1 MPRVPAGVSIPLA
14 SLVVA
19 MLAGG
24 ALAAASIGGPGRRPH
39 DPTDVE
45 IPDRW
50 LVAAANRWP
59 RVQRAARH
67 VDRRVWGGAALVV
80 AFVVVLVAALTVG
93 WIFSTIDSGR
103 GVARWDQS
111 VADWGAERATD
122 SSVTFV
128 RMVTHL
134 GGTPYL
140 IVVMTIVGLV
150 EWRRRRDPTSFLFL
164 LAVGVGVTAINN
176 SLKWLI
182 MRDRPTVVHLMDA
195 AGSSFPSGHSAAAA
209 ACWMAMAVVVG
220 RWVPRR
226 ARPWVAASAVA
237 IAGAVAASRALLGV
251 HWLTDVIAGL
261 LVGWGWFA
269 LVALAFGGRLQ
280 RFGEPVER
288 MEIEETLRRTE
299 VRHGR

>member
-1 MPRVPAGVSIPLA
+1 VPRVPGGVSILLGI
-14 SLVVA
+14 LVAAV
-19 MLAGG
+19 LAGG
-24 ALAAASIGGPGRRPH
+24 VILAASNGGSRRRPH

-45 IPDRW
+45 VPERW
-50 LVAAANRWP
+50 LVAAASRWP

-80 AFVVVLVAALTVG
+80 ALVIVLVAALAVG
-93 WIFSTIDSGR
+93 WIFSTIDNGR

-111 VADWGAERATD
+111 VADWGADRSTD
-122 SSVTFV
+122 AAVTAV
-128 RMVTHL
+128 TMVTHL
-134 GGTPYL
+134 GGTPFL
-140 IVVMTIVGLV
+140 IAVLSIVGLV
-150 EWRRRRDPTSFLFL
+150 EWRRRRDPTSLLFL
-164 LAVGVGVTAINN
+164 LVVGIGVSAINN

-182 MRDRPTVVHLMDA
+182 MRDRPAVVHLIDA
-195 AGSSFPSGHSAAAA
+195 AGSSFPSGHAAAAA
-209 ACWMAMAVVVG
+209 ACWMAVAVVVG
-220 RWVPRR
+220 RSAPRR
-226 ARPWVAASAVA
+226 ARPWVAACAVA

-261 LVGWGWFA
+261 LVGWTWFA

-288 MEIEETLRRTE
+288 LEIDETQRRTE